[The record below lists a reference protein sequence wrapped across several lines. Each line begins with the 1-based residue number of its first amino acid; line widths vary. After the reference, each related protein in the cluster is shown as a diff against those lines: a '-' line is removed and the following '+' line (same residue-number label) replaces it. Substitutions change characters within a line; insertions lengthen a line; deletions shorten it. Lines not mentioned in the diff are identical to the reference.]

1 MSKMILIIVFT
12 STGLTLKPTRPSES
26 LDTDDSDSFNPYTA
40 DVNSIM
46 TICSDYLQ
54 KETDDI
60 ATQSSVFTVS
70 ELLVRCEELQAD
82 KEACECRIRELEK
95 ELEERSIDRVC
106 STEPT
111 QYMKKVVVCCRT

>member
-1 MSKMILIIVFT
+1 MVVFT
-12 STGLTLKPTRPSES
+12 STGMTLKPITPSES
-26 LDTDDSDSFNPYTA
+26 LDSDDSDSFNPYTA
-40 DVNSIM
+40 DVSSIM

-54 KETDDI
+54 KETNDI

-95 ELEERSIDRVC
+95 ELEERSQDHVY
-106 STEPT
+106 STEPN